1 MNLKFAFHFFH
12 YSKKCQKKRLIL
24 NSQSLINNI
33 LQNTINNTMSIE
45 EAIDSYYIINEL
57 FKEEKNPFQFEHI
70 YKWIDS
76 LFTCENLINKQ
87 SLLNQGK
94 LSSLVSL
101 EYDIPKFMLMR
112 CMLNKEM
119 ILKNRKMKL
128 FI

>member
-87 SLLNQGK
+87 SLLNQG
-94 LSSLVSL
+94 LAVFFVFGGTVFLRFFTL
-101 EYDIPKFMLMR
+101 YPKVPSFFPR
-112 CMLNKEM
+112 
-119 ILKNRKMKL
+119 RKYSPWE
-128 FI
+128 

>member
-70 YKWIDS
+70 HYLHVKI
-76 LFTCENLINKQ
+76 
-87 SLLNQGK
+87 
-94 LSSLVSL
+94 
-101 EYDIPKFMLMR
+101 
-112 CMLNKEM
+112 
-119 ILKNRKMKL
+119 
-128 FI
+128 

>member
-1 MNLKFAFHFFH
+1 MN
-12 YSKKCQKKRLIL
+12 I
-24 NSQSLINNI
+24 
-33 LQNTINNTMSIE
+33 
-45 EAIDSYYIINEL
+45 YI
-57 FKEEKNPFQFEHI
+57 
-70 YKWIDS
+70 KWIDS

-101 EYDIPKFMLMR
+101 EYGIPKFMLMR

>member
-70 YKWIDS
+70 YKWRDS

-101 EYDIPKFMLMR
+101 EYGIPKFMLMR